1 MSNYAF
7 VVDSS
12 YKPFSLQEMLVP
24 FTAYKEEFE
33 KAETAYT
40 DLTDKADTF
49 KYLSEKLPEGSK
61 ARQLYEGYANNL
73 KSQAEDLAH
82 NGLTRANRTALTSL
96 KRRYQGEIGRVAKA
110 DEAMEAEKKLRQ
122 SLNAQDS
129 SRLYAMDNLSVDDFL
144 DGNNPNLY
152 NISGNELY
160 TRGAAAGKAASSR
173 VYNFGEGNITLG
185 GYYRDVVS
193 KVGYGPQAIAKFRE
207 DISSNPELAAAVDS
221 ILAERGVTQNLT
233 GVNLERARQSVING
247 IIDGAVYQENH
258 NPQRDLG
265 VLTQAEK
272 IADTRAKQAQAINMW
287 QAGVKFDSKGNVVA
301 DKDNIN
307 YQAKQLANEAAQ
319 VQMDIMYPV
328 GEDGKRHLSADYKL
342 DKKGNPKI
350 ATDDSTDTE
359 SKTISTAL
367 LKLEKSDLAHNE
379 GFEVTAGG
387 DRKQYR
393 YIGAVSSHGGKWY
406 HGNIGDDNPG
416 HKGWGFLSSSNVEN
430 AWGNFSAEGSD
441 SKVMRVLS
449 QSEVESL
456 MTDSGLSKAIS
467 DQLESAIK
475 AGAKVSDIQIVEV
488 PNEKDSHKKGYLIAV
503 N

>member
-33 KAETAYT
+33 KAEAAYT
-40 DLTDKADTF
+40 DLTDKADKF
-49 KYLSEKLPEGSK
+49 KYLSETLPEGSK
-61 ARQLYEGYANNL
+61 ARQLYEGYADNL

-152 NISGNELY
+152 NVSGNELY

-173 VYNFGEGNITLG
+173 VYNFGEGNLTLG

-221 ILAERGVTQNLT
+221 ILQERGVTQNLT
-233 GVNLERARQSVING
+233 GANLERARQSVING

-258 NPQRDLG
+258 SPQRDLG
-265 VLTQAEK
+265 VIDAATQAQLDLSKENRNIELQLKGFTYNPETHDVTYNIDKDPEIAKAKKIAEAKAEAKISGGSGTRNSSNYRTQSKEK
-272 IADTRAKQAQAINMW
+272 IRVEWNTPGDPDDATKM
-287 QAGVKFDSKGNVVA
+287 
-301 DKDNIN
+301 DKPNDVTIT
-307 YQAKQLANEAAQ
+307 KIS
-319 VQMDIMYPV
+319 DDDD
-328 GEDGKRHLSADYKL
+328 DGKKRL
-342 DKKGNPKI
+342 
-350 ATDDSTDTE
+350 
-359 SKTISTAL
+359 
-367 LKLEKSDLAHNE
+367 
-379 GFEVTAGG
+379 
-387 DRKQYR
+387 
-393 YIGAVSSHGGKWY
+393 
-406 HGNIGDDNPG
+406 GNIYDYDKLPQFVKDKIDKVVKNGDYDMYDYYYRPFTSHFFSNDNATLEIIPRDIE
-416 HKGWGFLSSSNVEN
+416 KYNTEEDSSS
-430 AWGNFSAEGSD
+430 
-441 SKVMRVLS
+441 LS
-449 QSEVESL
+449 
-456 MTDSGLSKAIS
+456 I
-467 DQLESAIK
+467 
-475 AGAKVSDIQIVEV
+475 
-488 PNEKDSHKKGYLIAV
+488 H
-503 N
+503 

>member
-40 DLTDKADTF
+40 DLTDKADKF

-258 NPQRDLG
+258 SPQRDLG
-265 VLTQAEK
+265 VIDAATQAQLDLSKENRDIELQTKGLTYNPKTHEVTYNIDKDPEIAKAKAIADAKAKAKNGTNSSGSGTGGSSNYQTQSKEK
-272 IADTRAKQAQAINMW
+272 IRVEWNT
-287 QAGVKFDSKGNVVA
+287 AGDPNDATKMDKPNDVTITKISDDDADSKKRLGDIFEYNKLPRFVKAKIDKVVKNG
-301 DKDNIN
+301 DYDMYDYYYRPFTPHFFSNDNATLEIIPRAIEKYN
-307 YQAKQLANEAAQ
+307 TEEENN
-319 VQMDIMYPV
+319 
-328 GEDGKRHLSADYKL
+328 GSLS
-342 DKKGNPKI
+342 I
-350 ATDDSTDTE
+350 
-359 SKTISTAL
+359 
-367 LKLEKSDLAHNE
+367 H
-379 GFEVTAGG
+379 
-387 DRKQYR
+387 
-393 YIGAVSSHGGKWY
+393 
-406 HGNIGDDNPG
+406 
-416 HKGWGFLSSSNVEN
+416 
-430 AWGNFSAEGSD
+430 
-441 SKVMRVLS
+441 
-449 QSEVESL
+449 
-456 MTDSGLSKAIS
+456 
-467 DQLESAIK
+467 
-475 AGAKVSDIQIVEV
+475 
-488 PNEKDSHKKGYLIAV
+488 
-503 N
+503 

>member
-1 MSNYAF
+1 MANFSF

-33 KAETAYT
+33 KAENAYT
-40 DLTDKADTF
+40 DLTDKADKF
-49 KYLSEKLPEGSK
+49 KYLSETLPEGSK
-61 ARQLYEGYANNL
+61 ARQLYEGYADNL
-73 KSQAEDLAH
+73 KTQAEDLAH

-144 DGNNPNLY
+144 DGKNPNLY

-265 VLTQAEK
+265 VIDAATQAQLDLSKENRDIELQTK
-272 IADTRAKQAQAINMW
+272 GLTYNPKTHEVTYNIDKDPEIAKAKAIADAKAKAKNGTNSSGGGTAYDVRNKEVTIIGADTGTKYKDTNDNTSMGTPLEDFKGARALSQAEYDKLVAQGNILNPYLKNAI
-287 QAGVKFDSKGNVVA
+287 GN
-301 DKDNIN
+301 
-307 YQAKQLANEAAQ
+307 
-319 VQMDIMYPV
+319 
-328 GEDGKRHLSADYKL
+328 GHLSDYEVYILPKEATKI
-342 DKKGNPKI
+342 DKSGWIWDDKNSEDIYILKPRESKRS
-350 ATDDSTDTE
+350 ATD
-359 SKTISTAL
+359 AL
-367 LKLEKSDLAHNE
+367 
-379 GFEVTAGG
+379 GG
-387 DRKQYR
+387 EY
-393 YIGAVSSHGGKWY
+393 
-406 HGNIGDDNPG
+406 
-416 HKGWGFLSSSNVEN
+416 
-430 AWGNFSAEGSD
+430 
-441 SKVMRVLS
+441 
-449 QSEVESL
+449 SE
-456 MTDSGLSKAIS
+456 I
-467 DQLESAIK
+467 
-475 AGAKVSDIQIVEV
+475 
-488 PNEKDSHKKGYLIAV
+488 NEKPK
-503 N
+503 

>member
-265 VLTQAEK
+265 VIDAATQAQLDLSKENRDIELQTKGLTYNPKTHEVTYNIDKDPEIAKAKAIAEAKAKAKNEAKTSGGSKTGGNSDYQTQSKEK
-272 IADTRAKQAQAINMW
+272 IRVEWNTPGDPNDGTKM
-287 QAGVKFDSKGNVVA
+287 
-301 DKDNIN
+301 DKPNDVTITKISDDD
-307 YQAKQLANEAAQ
+307 A
-319 VQMDIMYPV
+319 
-328 GEDGKRHLSADYKL
+328 DGKKRLGDIFEYDELPQFVKDKIDKVVKNGDY
-342 DKKGNPKI
+342 DMYDYYYRPFTSHFFSNDN
-350 ATDDSTDTE
+350 ATLEIIPRDIQKYNTEEDDDS
-359 SKTISTAL
+359 S
-367 LKLEKSDLAHNE
+367 
-379 GFEVTAGG
+379 
-387 DRKQYR
+387 
-393 YIGAVSSHGGKWY
+393 
-406 HGNIGDDNPG
+406 
-416 HKGWGFLSSSNVEN
+416 LS
-430 AWGNFSAEGSD
+430 
-441 SKVMRVLS
+441 L
-449 QSEVESL
+449 
-456 MTDSGLSKAIS
+456 
-467 DQLESAIK
+467 
-475 AGAKVSDIQIVEV
+475 
-488 PNEKDSHKKGYLIAV
+488 H
-503 N
+503 